1 MVDYKTFAL
10 VIYPEYFTKETRCYR
25 ISIMELAQILINP
38 QTTILDTL
46 KTIDNTAVEIA
57 LVIDEEKRLIGTVTD
72 GDIRRGLIK
81 GASLNEPISS
91 LMNPSP
97 ITAGLNTTD
106 DELLFM
112 MTNRSIKHM
121 PIVDNEKHVLR
132 LVLLKD
138 LIAGKKRPNF
148 AVIMAGGLGSRL
160 GSLTQNTP
168 KPLLPVGGKPVI
180 AIIAE
185 QLKKHGIENIYISIN
200 YKGSQIKEWFKNNP
214 ISGTQISYL
223 EEKEFLGT
231 AGSLS
236 LLPIKPTEPIIVIN
250 GDIISPIN
258 FGSLLEFHQ
267 QSHNSLTLCTREFSF
282 QVPYGVLKLNGS
294 QLISIEEK
302 PSQNIFINAGIYAVS
317 PEILQYIP
325 ENTRYDMPQ
334 LINTTIKN
342 GKAVGCYPVS
352 DYWLDIGTPQDY
364 IKAGQEF
371 KDFES

>member
-1 MVDYKTFAL
+1 
-10 VIYPEYFTKETRCYR
+10 
-25 ISIMELAQILINP
+25 MELAQILINP
-38 QTTILDTL
+38 NTSIIDTL
-46 KTIDNTAVEIA
+46 RVIDDTAVEIA
-57 LVIDEEKRLIGTVTD
+57 LVVDENKRLIGTVTD

-81 GASLNEPISS
+81 GTNLDEPISS

-97 ITAGLNTTD
+97 ITAGLTTTD

-138 LIAGKKRPNF
+138 LISGKKRPNI
-148 AVIMAGGLGSRL
+148 AIIMAGGLGSRL

-180 AIIAE
+180 ARIAE
-185 QLKKHGIENIYISIN
+185 QLKKHGIEDIIISIN
-200 YKGSQIKEWFKNNP
+200 YKGSQIKNWFEQNP
-214 ISGTQISYL
+214 INGAQISYL

-231 AGSLS
+231 AGALS
-236 LLPIKPTEPIIVIN
+236 LLPNKPDNPFIVIN
-250 GDIISPIN
+250 GDIVSPVN

-267 QSHNSLTLCTREFSF
+267 QNHNYLTLCTREFSF

-294 QLISIEEK
+294 QLLSIEEK
-302 PSQNIFINAGIYAVS
+302 PSQNIFINAGIYVIN
-317 PEILQYIP
+317 PEMLKYIP
-325 ENTRYDMPQ
+325 SNKKFDMPE
-334 LINTTIKN
+334 LINIAIKD
-342 GKAVGCYPVS
+342 GKEVGCYPVS

-364 IKAGQEF
+364 IKAE
-371 KDFES
+371 KDSLKRDSDK